1 MMDEKVVDTRQM
13 IVTKQDQKVAVDVTN
28 PIVVSRGKCESV
40 VVQAPI
46 DTVDGLGDSSD
57 GVSSKD
63 DDAKRNEEQKN
74 QKKKASHG
82 LDSAPKEESKQQQE
96 E

>member
-1 MMDEKVVDTRQM
+1 M
-13 IVTKQDQKVAVDVTN
+13 
-28 PIVVSRGKCESV
+28 
-40 VVQAPI
+40 QAPI

-82 LDSAPKEESKQQQE
+82 PNSAPKEESKQ
-96 E
+96 